1 MRPAMMTAPRAEPV
15 GGRTPDH
22 EQPLPAQ
29 GAHAEDDAVGRPRSR
44 ST

>member
-1 MRPAMMTAPRAEPV
+1 MHPAMMTAPRAEPV

-22 EQPLPAQ
+22 EQPLPGQ
-29 GAHAEDDAVGRPRSR
+29 GAHAEDDALDRPRSR